1 MPEATK
7 PHGNPALQ
15 WQRSPLPRRLPTAE
29 QPPNHESAPNEGEM
43 AILKLIRHTP
53 NAQRDGTPQ
62 GGGTKPRRAA
72 ATRPRQTR
80 KAQASTVPE
89 ARQDKVGAGGAR
101 RPPSGGDKPLA
112 PPRESYGRCRR
123 QPAIPNRH
131 ARNTPATSMLTA

>member
-80 KAQASTVPE
+80 KAQAQAPSPKPGKTRWVPE
-89 ARQDKVGAGGAR
+89 EQDAP
-101 RPPSGGDKPLA
+101 PPSP
-112 PPRESYGRCRR
+112 
-123 QPAIPNRH
+123 
-131 ARNTPATSMLTA
+131 TPGEVRVVQEAASHPHNLNCI